1 MVYRLSLK
9 NQYFLAFVYP
19 TFTPIE
25 CNDIKIG
32 NPHEYDLC
40 IAVFYPE
47 DEEEDAMVL
56 TKVNG
61 EETVFE
67 GKLLKEKRRVSV
79 CVRNSS
85 DPDDIEVGL
94 VYCENCTICIL

>member
-1 MVYRLSLK
+1 MVYKLFLK
-9 NQYFLAFVYP
+9 NQYFLAFAYP

-25 CNDIKIG
+25 CNDINIG
-32 NPHEYDLC
+32 NPHDYDLC
-40 IAVFYPE
+40 IAVFYPA

-61 EETVFE
+61 EKTVFE
-67 GKLLKEKRRVSV
+67 GKLLKENKRVSV

-85 DPDDIEVGL
+85 DPDDIEVSL
-94 VYCENCTICIL
+94 VYW

>member
-1 MVYRLSLK
+1 ML
-9 NQYFLAFVYP
+9 
-19 TFTPIE
+19 
-25 CNDIKIG
+25 
-32 NPHEYDLC
+32 
-40 IAVFYPE
+40 
-47 DEEEDAMVL
+47 L

-67 GKLLKEKRRVSV
+67 GKLLKENRRVSV

-85 DPDDIEVGL
+85 DPDDIEVSL